1 MTLGR
6 TPRKTL
12 TGVGS
17 LRCIEEQDIS
27 SKSGEFGQI
36 YGRAIILTR
45 PGKDVRTWRGRER
58 HYRAEKWWSW
68 SLGIGEDAY
77 CPGNMVTSYVWAHE
91 VILLWDAHYCR
102 LLHVTWIKRRTDKKD
117 LSFAV
122 SSHSNWDRSLVG
134 NTRADS
140 SLDWQT
146 RGKMEV
152 SYISSVSQAE
162 EVCLYSHSSLLELT
176 IQGTRTTVCFIH
188 CLLSLFTPP
197 YPWPRQE
204 GVTFHW
210 KWTNNERS
218 AHVEDPVLPSEPTS
232 SWPGRGP
239 SQYEVQKHNFLSSFQ
254 KKGRRCSVSTTC
266 VSFKPWF
273 LYFLPKRKKKKSGEW
288 KRKLTP
294 FQICYLMMSVICN
307 GDFILVC
314 VYVFLLSSSSSWA
327 NKQVWKSITW
337 EGSMCSGGSAGL
349 FEELRCLSF

>member
-27 SKSGEFGQI
+27 SRLGEFGQI
-36 YGRAIILTR
+36 YGRARILTR
-45 PGKDVRTWRGRER
+45 PGKDVRTWSGRER

-91 VILLWDAHYCR
+91 VILLWDADYCR

-152 SYISSVSQAE
+152 SYISSVSQAG

-176 IQGTRTTVCFIH
+176 IQGTRTTVYFIH

-239 SQYEVQKHNFLSSFQ
+239 SQYEVQKRNFLSSFQ
-254 KKGRRCSVSTTC
+254 KKGRRCAASTTC

-273 LYFLPKRKKKKSGEW
+273 LYFLPKRKKKKIRRMKEEAHP
-288 KRKLTP
+288 LP
-294 FQICYLMMSVICN
+294 N
-307 GDFILVC
+307 
-314 VYVFLLSSSSSWA
+314 LLFDD
-327 NKQVWKSITW
+327 
-337 EGSMCSGGSAGL
+337 EFDM
-349 FEELRCLSF
+349 

>member
-12 TGVGS
+12 TRVGS

-36 YGRAIILTR
+36 YGRARILTR

-102 LLHVTWIKRRTDKKD
+102 LLHVTWIKWRTDKKD

-152 SYISSVSQAE
+152 S
-162 EVCLYSHSSLLELT
+162 
-176 IQGTRTTVCFIH
+176 
-188 CLLSLFTPP
+188 
-197 YPWPRQE
+197 
-204 GVTFHW
+204 
-210 KWTNNERS
+210 
-218 AHVEDPVLPSEPTS
+218 
-232 SWPGRGP
+232 
-239 SQYEVQKHNFLSSFQ
+239 
-254 KKGRRCSVSTTC
+254 
-266 VSFKPWF
+266 
-273 LYFLPKRKKKKSGEW
+273 
-288 KRKLTP
+288 
-294 FQICYLMMSVICN
+294 
-307 GDFILVC
+307 
-314 VYVFLLSSSSSWA
+314 
-327 NKQVWKSITW
+327 
-337 EGSMCSGGSAGL
+337 
-349 FEELRCLSF
+349 